1 PHICFELS
9 EKLFHFENF
18 KKLELKPEVFVK
30 DSLNL
35 GVSVNGKKRAEIE
48 VNASLSQDEIIWLA
62 KEKVAKWL
70 EGKSVIKEIYVP
82 NSLVNLV
89 VK

>member
-1 PHICFELS
+1 M
-9 EKLFHFENF
+9 
-18 KKLELKPEVFVK
+18 K

-35 GVSVNGKKRAEIE
+35 GVSFNGKKRAEIE
-48 VNASLSQDEIIWLA
+48 VSASLKQDEIIQLA